1 MKKKLIFLFQIIF
14 IYILFL
20 SISFADLQKNL
31 INKITA
37 TKTLS
42 FNFKQNIAEKV
53 EFGNCYIKYPLLM
66 KCIYQNLKQKSVIS
80 NGKTV
85 AIIKKKYKKIYY
97 YPIRTTPLFIIL
109 KKKLIFLFQII
120 FIYIL
125 FLSISFADLQK
136 NLINKI
142 TATKTLSFNFKQ
154 NIAEKVEFGNCY
166 IKYPLLMKCIYQN
179 LKQKSVISNGK
190 TVAIIKKKY
199 KKIYYYPIRTTPL
212 FIILKKEK
220 ILHLIR
226 NNKPTKIDSSIIEF
240 ELNEKKSNKLK
251 ILFDKNSLEFKGWK
265 TKDAYSNDVT
275 FIIYDL
281 KTNEIIEDE
290 FFKIPKEEDL

>member
-1 MKKKLIFLFQIIF
+1 M
-14 IYILFL
+14 
-20 SISFADLQKNL
+20 
-31 INKITA
+31 
-37 TKTLS
+37 
-42 FNFKQNIAEKV
+42 
-53 EFGNCYIKYPLLM
+53 
-66 KCIYQNLKQKSVIS
+66 
-80 NGKTV
+80 
-85 AIIKKKYKKIYY
+85 
-97 YPIRTTPLFIIL
+97 

-251 ILFDKNSLEFKGWK
+251 IFFDKNSLEFKGWK
-265 TKDAYSNDVT
+265 TKDAYSNDVS

>member
-1 MKKKLIFLFQIIF
+1 MKKNFIFLFQIIF

-20 SISFADLQKNL
+20 SISF
-31 INKITA
+31 
-37 TKTLS
+37 S
-42 FNFKQNIAEKV
+42 
-53 EFGNCYIKYPLLM
+53 
-66 KCIYQNLKQKSVIS
+66 
-80 NGKTV
+80 
-85 AIIKKKYKKIYY
+85 
-97 YPIRTTPLFIIL
+97 
-109 KKKLIFLFQII
+109 
-120 FIYIL
+120 
-125 FLSISFADLQK
+125 DLQK

-251 ILFDKNSLEFKGWK
+251 IFFDKNSLEFKGWK
-265 TKDAYSNDVT
+265 TKDAYSNDVS